1 MNASKQIHGIPTPLE
16 TRTRRRVH
24 HGASFVT
31 MQEREKDLKKGRGRK
46 IEERIIFGAS
56 SEDEAHKWVHL
67 IQWLI
72 K

>member
-1 MNASKQIHGIPTPLE
+1 
-16 TRTRRRVH
+16 
-24 HGASFVT
+24 
-31 MQEREKDLKKGRGRK
+31 MQEREKDLKKSRGRK

>member
-1 MNASKQIHGIPTPLE
+1 
-16 TRTRRRVH
+16 
-24 HGASFVT
+24 
-31 MQEREKDLKKGRGRK
+31 MQEREKDLKKSRGRK

-56 SEDEAHKWVHL
+56 SENEALKWVHL